1 MIIHT
6 LHSAEENRRKII
18 PLLYGLQ
25 LPRRLRGLHTLKYHS
40 EHFWDLLVDSL
51 SVKELPPLTK
61 TTEYNQ

>member
-1 MIIHT
+1 MFLFYKT
-6 LHSAEENRRKII
+6 AEENRRKII
-18 PLLYGLQ
+18 PLLYCAQ

-61 TTEYNQ
+61 EVEYKE